1 MQQINEKNKVILF
14 MIKGFNVNGAAK
26 IPLFLLSEV
35 SKIVNFASNKVDICP
50 AQENEV
56 GLILVDQMDVALR
69 ERDGDAVLVQR
80 VID

>member
-1 MQQINEKNKVILF
+1 
-14 MIKGFNVNGAAK
+14 VNGAAK
-26 IPLFLLSEV
+26 IPLFLLLEM
-35 SKIVNFASNKVDICP
+35 SKIVNFTPNKVDIRP

>member
-1 MQQINEKNKVILF
+1 MQQINEKKKVILF
-14 MIKGFNVNGAAK
+14 MIMGFNVNGAAK
-26 IPLFLLSEV
+26 IPLFLLLEM
-35 SKIVNFASNKVDICP
+35 SKIVNFTPNKVDIRP